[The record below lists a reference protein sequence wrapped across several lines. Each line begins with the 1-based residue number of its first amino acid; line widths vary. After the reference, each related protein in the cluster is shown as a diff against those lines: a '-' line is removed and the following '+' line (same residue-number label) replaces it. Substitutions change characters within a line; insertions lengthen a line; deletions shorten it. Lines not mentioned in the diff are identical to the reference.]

1 MQKSNIEKQIEKESF
16 NTLIKNREKR
26 NGKIQR

>member
-26 NGKIQR
+26 NGKIQ